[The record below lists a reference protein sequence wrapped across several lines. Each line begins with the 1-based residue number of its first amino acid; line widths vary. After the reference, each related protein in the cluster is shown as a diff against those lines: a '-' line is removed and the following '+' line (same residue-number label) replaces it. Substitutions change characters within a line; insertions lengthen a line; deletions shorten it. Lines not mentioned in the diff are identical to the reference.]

1 MLIVVL
7 LNRTYQTK
15 MIVKVE
21 NDMTLIKYSA

>member
-15 MIVKVE
+15 MNVKVE